1 MRPEPGQRPHP
12 WAEASATPPHVCS
25 RALRVSLVA
34 AAGLLICNI
43 PLSSHGDWSPAE
55 STFPDTRLPSEHP
68 ACLCIFSTAP
78 RDVPLPPPKS
88 CIFLWLRLEH
98 IPCKVFFYKGFS

>member
-1 MRPEPGQRPHP
+1 MRPEPGQPPHP
-12 WAEASATPPHVCS
+12 RAEASAIPPDVCS
-25 RALRVSLVA
+25 RALRVSLLA

-43 PLSSHGDWSPAE
+43 PLSSHGDWSLAE

-78 RDVPLPPPKS
+78 RHVPLPPLKA
-88 CIFLWLRLEH
+88 
-98 IPCKVFFYKGFS
+98 VFFSG